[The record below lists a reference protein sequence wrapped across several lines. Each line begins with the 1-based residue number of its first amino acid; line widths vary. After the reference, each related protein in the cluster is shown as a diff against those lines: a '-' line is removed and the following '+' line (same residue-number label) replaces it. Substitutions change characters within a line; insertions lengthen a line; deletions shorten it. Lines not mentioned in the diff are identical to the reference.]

1 MENETGDEKQA
12 LEVLIK
18 NGYDEVDTIDTQI
31 KTLQKTRQS
40 IMKDIR
46 ANTSKLVTI
55 ELKGK

>member
-12 LEVLIK
+12 LEALIK